1 MPSLVMGRFLDDD
14 IDAPFVAA
22 AYLDHTNDPLTATQ
36 ARYARQDMAGR
47 LEAIL
52 RPLMP
57 THGVD
62 DNDGS
67 SGASDTDDEA
77 WPVIMT
83 PTTEASDSESLLSLS
98 DDEGHIEGEPT
109 S

>member
-1 MPSLVMGRFLDDD
+1 MLSLVMGRFIDNGV
-14 IDAPFVAA
+14 DAPFVPA
-22 AYLDHTNDPLTATQ
+22 AYLDHTNDPLAATHT
-36 ARYARQDMAGR
+36 RYAQRDMAGH

-52 RPLMP
+52 RPLVP

-62 DNDGS
+62 DNDAS

-77 WPVIMT
+77 WPPIMT

-98 DDEGHIEGEPT
+98 DDEEHTEAEST
-109 S
+109 V